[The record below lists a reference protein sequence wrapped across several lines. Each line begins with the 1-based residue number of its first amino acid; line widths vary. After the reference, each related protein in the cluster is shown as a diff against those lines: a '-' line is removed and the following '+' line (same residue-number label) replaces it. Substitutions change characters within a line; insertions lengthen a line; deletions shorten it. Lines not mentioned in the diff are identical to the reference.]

1 MACHV
6 KKNEIVEVISG
17 AHKGAQGK
25 VLHVDRDRDLVLVE
39 GVNVVFRHVRP
50 NRKNPQ
56 GGRVE
61 KEAAIHIS
69 NVLPVDTK
77 TQKGSRVHFE
87 LTKDKAGRVTKKERR
102 ATSGTVIGEVTRSE
116 RQAR

>member
-6 KKNEIVEVISG
+6 KKNEIVEVIAG
-17 AHKGAQGK
+17 AHRGAQGK
-25 VLHVDRDRDLVLVE
+25 VLHVDPARQLVLVE

-50 NRKNPQ
+50 NRRNPQ

-61 KEAAIHIS
+61 KEATIHIS

-87 LTKDKAGRVTKKERR
+87 VTRDKTGKVIKKERL
-102 ATSGTVIGEVTRSE
+102 TVGGTVIDTVKKVD
-116 RQAR
+116 

>member
-17 AHKGAQGK
+17 AHRGAQGK
-25 VLHVDRDRDLVLVE
+25 VLHVDPVRELVLVE

-50 NRKNPQ
+50 NRRNPQ

-87 LTKDKAGRVTKKERR
+87 VTRNSAGKVIKKERR
-102 ATSGTVIGEVTRSE
+102 TVGGTVIDTVKKVD
-116 RQAR
+116 Q